1 MGINKLSRR
10 ARTGRSVLATSLFAS
25 TMLAGGAAFADAPAA
40 PENVATVPEV
50 IVTAEKRS
58 ENIQKVSMS
67 IQALDSKSL
76 EQRNVNEFQDYV
88 KFLPSVSFQST
99 APSSTSVYMR
109 GVASGE
115 NGNHSGPLPSVGMY
129 LDEQPITTI
138 AGALDIH
145 IYDIERVE
153 SLAGPQGTLYGAS
166 SESGTIRIIT
176 NKPSTKGFAAGY
188 DLQANNV
195 KNGAA
200 GYVAEGYINQPLSD
214 KAAIRLVGWAEH
226 DSGYIDNVAGTRT
239 FPTSGGVLHNAAYVK
254 KHFNDVDTYGARAAL
269 KVDLNENWTL
279 LPQVVAQDQQQH
291 GVFGYEPGVGDLK
304 VQHFSPDTAKDKWYQ
319 ASLTVTGKV
328 SKYDLTYSGGYF
340 QRHLDTQSDYTDYS
354 YWYDKVFG
362 SGSYWTD
369 NSTATLAT
377 PIQKI
382 TGRDRFDK
390 QSHELRLASPSTDRL
405 RFVVGG
411 FIQRQSHWIIQDY
424 VIDKFADALSV
435 PGWKNTIW
443 LTDQMRVDRDKALFG
458 QATYDLTDHLS
469 ITGGIRWYD
478 YKNSLTG
485 FYGFSVPYD
494 TLIGSGTGAAS
505 CFSTATPRG
514 APCVNLDKTVQS
526 GGNTHKIDLTYKFD
540 DQKRVYFTYATGF
553 RPGGVNRNGNL
564 GPYQADKLSSYEIG
578 WKTSLFDRR
587 VRFNGAVYY
596 EQWNKFQYS
605 FLGQSSLTVIQN
617 AGSADIKGVEADVA
631 WAPISGLTIT
641 GSGAYDD
648 GKLTQ
653 NVCKSVAIA
662 CTDGS
667 NGNPIVAPKNQQL
680 PVTAKLKGNLTAR
693 YAFPLG
699 DWDAHVQGSL
709 VYQDATWADLRTTER
724 KIVGQMPS
732 YSLTDLSAGAAK
744 GNLTVEL
751 FVKNLFD
758 ERANLTRYTEC
769 TIAIPA
775 GKPNAGTPICGAA
788 PYIVP
793 QTPRLF
799 GIKFGQKF

>member
-1 MGINKLSRR
+1 MGIHNTSRR

-25 TMLAGGAAFADAPAA
+25 TMLAGGAAFAAAPAA
-40 PENVATVPEV
+40 ESVATVPEV

-88 KFLPSVSFQST
+88 KFLPSVSFQTT
-99 APSSTSVYMR
+99 APSSTTVYMR
-109 GVASGE
+109 GVASGGD
-115 NGNHSGPLPSVGMY
+115 GNHSGSLPSVGTY

-138 AGALDIH
+138 SGALDVH

-166 SESGTIRIIT
+166 SESGTLRIIT
-176 NKPSTKGFAAGY
+176 NKPSTRGFSAGY
-188 DLQANNV
+188 DLQANGV
-195 KNGAA
+195 KNGTL
-200 GYVAEGYINQPLSD
+200 GYVAEGFINQPINE

-239 FPTSGGVLHNAAYVK
+239 FPSSGGVLNNAAYVK

-279 LPQVVAQDQQQH
+279 LPQLVAQQQQQH
-291 GVFGYEPGVGDLK
+291 GVFGYEPSVGDLK
-304 VQHFSPDTAKDKWYQ
+304 VQHFSPDDAKDKWYQ
-319 ASLTVTGKV
+319 ASLTVTGKI

-340 QRHLDTQSDYTDYS
+340 QRNLDTHSDYADYS

-362 SGSYWTD
+362 SGAYWVDGTG
-369 NSTATLAT
+369 TVLKT

-390 QSHELRLASPSTDRL
+390 QSHELRLSSPSTDRL

-411 FIQRQSHWIIQDY
+411 FLQRQSHWIIQDY
-424 VIDKFADALSV
+424 VIDNLSPTISV
-435 PGWKNTIW
+435 PKWGNTIW
-443 LTDQMRVDRDKALFG
+443 LTDQMRVDRDKAIFG
-458 QATYDLTDHLS
+458 QATYDLTDKLS
-469 ITGGIRWYD
+469 VTGGIRWYD
-478 YKNSLTG
+478 FKNSLEG
-485 FYGFSVPYD
+485 FYGFGKGYS
-494 TLIGSGTGAAS
+494 SHTGEAK

-514 APCVNLDKTVQS
+514 APCVNLDKTVQG

-540 DQKRVYFTYATGF
+540 EQKRVYFTYATGF

-564 GPYQADKLSSYEIG
+564 PPYGADKLSSYELG

-587 VRFNGAVYY
+587 VRFNGAIYY
-596 EQWNKFQYS
+596 EDWSNFQYS
-605 FLGQSSLTVIQN
+605 FLGPNSLTIIQN
-617 AGSADIKGVEADVA
+617 AANANITGLESDIT
-631 WAPISGLTIT
+631 WAPIAGLTIT

-648 GKLTQ
+648 GKLAK
-653 NVCKSVAIA
+653 NVCASITVA

-667 NGNPIVAPKNQQL
+667 NGNPVVAPKNEQL

-709 VYQDATWADLRTTER
+709 VYQDKTWADLRAFER
-724 KIVGQMPS
+724 GILGQMPS
-732 YSLTDLSAGAAK
+732 YTLTDISAGAAK
-744 GNLTVEL
+744 GAITVEL

-758 ERANLTRYTEC
+758 ERANLTRYAEC
-769 TIAIPA
+769 TTSVCGHAI
-775 GKPNAGTPICGAA
+775 
-788 PYIVP
+788 YIVP
-793 QTPRLF
+793 QAPRTI
-799 GIKFGQKF
+799 GVKFGQKF